1 MSLSSNKR
9 KINIEV
15 LPDINDLSIV
25 INTPFFLEL
34 LQNNN
39 TIPLNSESALY
50 IDNLYIMHIIIY
62 R

>member
-1 MSLSSNKR
+1 
-9 KINIEV
+9 V